1 MQKRTVMLVL
11 CRKVM
16 AGFFIEHVNKS
27 GSMEAFGVYKF
38 NEAKNMA
45 SVRQPALAVVEIPE
59 RPGDAILD
67 ALDVCED
74 IREAS
79 PACKIV
85 LICPEQ
91 EKISVEACQK
101 AKSRGIIDDYVF
113 YDCSAEYLA
122 SKLESLLPPPGAV
135 LPLTD
140 DLLLNSYH
148 KEANRRI

>member
-1 MQKRTVMLVL
+1 MQKKTVMLVL

-45 SVRQPALAVVEIPE
+45 SIRQPTLAVVEIPE
-59 RPGDAILD
+59 RQGDTALD

-79 PACKIV
+79 PACKIM

-91 EKISVEACQK
+91 DRKSVEASQM
-101 AKSRGIIDDYVF
+101 AKSRGMIEDYVF
-113 YDCSAEYLA
+113 YDSSADYLA
-122 SKLESLLPPPGAV
+122 SKLESLL
-135 LPLTD
+135 LP
-140 DLLLNSYH
+140 
-148 KEANRRI
+148 

>member
-1 MQKRTVMLVL
+1 
-11 CRKVM
+11 M

-45 SVRQPALAVVEIPE
+45 AVRQPSLAVVEIPE
-59 RPGDAILD
+59 RQGDTALD

-79 PACKIV
+79 PACKII

-91 EKISVEACQK
+91 DKKSVEACPK
-101 AKSRGIIDDYVF
+101 AKNHGRIEDYVF
-113 YDCSAEYLA
+113 YDCSAGYLA
-122 SKLESLLPPPGAV
+122 SKLESLMP
-135 LPLTD
+135 
-140 DLLLNSYH
+140 
-148 KEANRRI
+148 E